1 MDHNKWWKILILDHL
16 NCLLRNLNAGQ
27 EATVRIGHEQWTGSK
42 FQKEY
47 ISAILSPCL
56 FKLYAEYIMWNV
68 RLEEAQAGIKI
79 AVRNISKLYADDT
92 TLMAEKGKRKV
103 KSLSRVW
110 LFANPWTVAYQDP
123 PSMGFSRQ
131 EYWSGL
137 QFPSPGDLPNP
148 GIELGLPHC
157 RQTLYCLSHWTA
169 KYDKEWR
176 GNKELLGEG
185 ERGEWK
191 SWIKTQHSEN

>member
-1 MDHNKWWKILILDHL
+1 M
-16 NCLLRNLNAGQ
+16 Q
-27 EATVRIGHEQWTGSK
+27 VRIGHEQQTGSK
-42 FQKEY
+42 FRKEY
-47 ISAILSPCL
+47 INAILSPCL

-79 AVRNISKLYADDT
+79 TVRNISKLYADDT
-92 TLMAEKGKRKV
+92 TP
-103 KSLSRVW
+103 
-110 LFANPWTVAYQDP
+110 NP

-148 GIELGLPHC
+148 EIELDLPHC

-176 GNKELLGEG
+176 GLELLGEG

-191 SWIKTQHSEN
+191 SWLKIQHSKN